1 MSSSVYTVSPA
12 SLHDHR
18 GSSRDRMNVPHH
30 SPPQNTVYHQ
40 TLNPVD
46 SQQLLSPHSSHLQ
59 SNSASPTGA
68 SNTPAESIS
77 TSTTYQP
84 SDFSESDDPFF
95 GANFNDFEGSAPA
108 FLDDQLVHL
117 NSTENPGLAS
127 YYSSLPFGTQVSDF
141 GMKPTGHQNQPN
153 ITTSWAEDQ
162 YSQATFGQFN
172 SEEPPPRDSTS
183 FDHSSSAPQ
192 LTPDTNSGDWSGSD
206 DNLVPGHARMA
217 AQSPRVTVS
226 LWGKDGQQPV
236 HAVERT
242 FEPEAPNAAHQIPNM
257 DDDLSIATLHGGW
270 APGSSTRRGG
280 LAPEDRSRDETT
292 SVNQLAATRNVD
304 ERNSVVAAWVSDATE
319 KTTGLQASDLEISSA
334 PARSEVMDDNIAP
347 TEIPLGDTTENRH
360 QPGRTYYKTGGP
372 GGQITPAD
380 LEIMRQGRNWSD
392 APMVHPIS
400 HNDSGR
406 VQPESSQAAIQRF
419 EEMCHDNGSVVSR
432 AATWG
437 TRRRS
442 LPSVVDVE
450 GVVSGNF
457 LKKLSISRGDSASR
471 RPSILSR
478 IVSMSSAS
486 NLLKRRNSGNTDDAS
501 SDEANQGER
510 RESRDSLAPPSRA
523 PSWNK
528 RGSIPSINT
537 TLVGMAQGAASIG
550 TAHAR
555 SGSIN
560 AATPATSPKSP
571 FGFPATVRNTLR
583 RPRSKTEL
591 PQRGNLES
599 TPNIVGLLK
608 KQGGPPVARLAG
620 SQTTFDVEDDD
631 EDEDDGLDDMDIK
644 VEPGEAEDIV
654 PTLDGFQQHI
664 LRLNPG
670 LDKTNDYLVERI
682 AHQMIIRYKNLQN
695 LKIKHIKAA
704 NTGSC
709 MCGSLCIAQGGCA
722 APLDS
727 KNDARGVDPLSA
739 RSDSPDGEGTPL
751 ENGINVESFP
761 SGIPIPPTS
770 SLPAELEC
778 QLCYTSRKFQKPSD
792 WTKHVH
798 EDVQPFTCTWA
809 PCRDPKMFKRKADW
823 VRHENEGH
831 RHLEWWTCD
840 VEDCH
845 HVCYRRDNFLQH
857 LVREHKFTEPKVKTK
872 AAIKRSG
879 GSDPTWQKV
888 ENCHQETRNR
898 PQDEPCRFCGKT
910 FPTWKKLTVHLA
922 KHMEHISLPVLRL
935 VDNGDLKEDTIIS
948 PVQDLPPRN
957 FNLLPVGKQ
966 GPQQSSPSR
975 PHAVSNPAPVDF
987 QQMSNAYTYSGMARA
1002 PLDTSYYSQPTAS
1015 VQYNMP
1021 ITHSHGLAMPQ
1032 TGGGFVQQEQY
1043 HPMSV
1048 STGPPYGQPVT
1059 TFMGGQ
1065 NQLEAFPAFN
1075 SLGMT
1080 DPMGSQV
1087 SYDTSTD
1094 PTMQDHYSNTG
1105 SVSPYTHSPHQG
1117 PSPFYSS

>member
-1 MSSSVYTVSPA
+1 TLRLDIYTNLGSPPFHF
-12 SLHDHR
+12 LHHVFNIYR
-18 GSSRDRMNVPHH
+18 FAGLITRPSRQPQDRMNVPHH

-40 TLNPVD
+40 SLNPVD
-46 SQQLLSPHSSHLQ
+46 SQQLLSPHSSHLH

-68 SNTPAESIS
+68 SNTPAESVS

-84 SDFSESDDPFF
+84 SDFSEPGDPFW
-95 GANFNDFEGSAPA
+95 GPNFNDTEGSAPA

-117 NSTENPGLAS
+117 NSTGIPGLAS
-127 YYSSLPFGTQVSDF
+127 YNSSLPFATQVADL
-141 GMKPTGHQNQPN
+141 GAKPAEYQSQPN
-153 ITTSWAEDQ
+153 ISSSWAEDQ

-192 LTPDTNSGDWSGSD
+192 LTPDTNSGRWSSSD
-206 DNLVPGHARMA
+206 DSRAPRHANMAGH
-217 AQSPRVTVS
+217 SPRVTVS
-226 LWGKDGQQPV
+226 LWGKDGQLPV

-242 FEPEAPNAAHQIPNM
+242 FGHETPVSDSAHQLASL
-257 DDDLSIATLHGGW
+257 DDDLSNITVHGSSSNVSHEAQGGW
-270 APGSSTRRGG
+270 VPDSSTRRRG
-280 LAPEDRSRDETT
+280 LAPEFRSQDRTT
-292 SVNQLAATRNVD
+292 SVNQLAATRNIE
-304 ERNSVVAAWVSDATE
+304 ERNSEVAAWVSDATE
-319 KTTGLQASDLEISSA
+319 KTTGFPTGDPETLPMSA
-334 PARSEVMDDNIAP
+334 HSNEVDDNIP
-347 TEIPLGDTTENRH
+347 STEVPLGDATENRH
-360 QPGRTYYKTGGP
+360 QPGRTYYQTDGP
-372 GGQITPAD
+372 GGQITQAD
-380 LEIMRQGRNWSD
+380 LDIMRQGRNWSD
-392 APMVHPIS
+392 APMMHPIS
-400 HNDSGR
+400 YNGSAGM
-406 VQPESSQAAIQRF
+406 QPVSSQAAIQRF

-457 LKKLSISRGDSASR
+457 LKKLSISRGDSTSR

-478 IVSMSSAS
+478 IVSKSSAS
-486 NLLKRRNSGNTDDAS
+486 NLLKRRNSGNTDDAT

-510 RESRDSLAPPSRA
+510 RESKDSLAPPS
-523 PSWNK
+523 STTGWNK
-528 RGSIPSINT
+528 QRAIPSINT

-560 AATPATSPKSP
+560 AATPVTSPESP

-591 PQRGNLES
+591 PQRGNLDS

-620 SQTTFDVEDDD
+620 SQAALDVDDDD
-631 EDEDDGLDDMDIK
+631 EDEDDALDDLDIK
-644 VEPGEAEDIV
+644 VEPGEVKDIV
-654 PTLDGFQQHI
+654 PTFDGFQQHI

-682 AHQMIIRYKNLQN
+682 AHQMIVRYKNLQN
-695 LKIKHIKAA
+695 LKIKHLKAA

-709 MCGSLCIAQGGCA
+709 MCGSLCLAQGGSA
-722 APLDS
+722 APLDGRG
-727 KNDARGVDPLSA
+727 DARGIDPLSA

-751 ENGINVESFP
+751 ENGINAESFP

-778 QLCYTSRKFQKPSD
+778 QLCYTHRKFQKPSD

-840 VEDCH
+840 VEDCQH
-845 HVCYRRDNFLQH
+845 ICYRRDNFLQH
-857 LVREHKFTEPKVKTK
+857 LPRVKTK

-888 ENCHQETRNR
+888 ERCHQETRSR

-922 KHMEHISLPVLRL
+922 KHMEYISLPVLRL
-935 VDNGDLKEDTIIS
+935 VENGDLKEDTIIS

-957 FNLLPVGKQ
+957 FNLLPVSKQ
-966 GPQQSSPSR
+966 GPRQFSPAR
-975 PHAVSNPAPVDF
+975 PHAISNPSPVEY
-987 QQMSNAYTYSGMARA
+987 QQMNNNMYTYPNMGRA
-1002 PLDTSYYSQPTAS
+1002 TLDTSYYNQPTAP
-1015 VQYNMP
+1015 VQYSAP
-1021 ITHSHGLAMPQ
+1021 ITHSHGLVMPQ
-1032 TGGGFVQQEQY
+1032 NTGGFIQQEQY
-1043 HPMSV
+1043 PSMSV
-1048 STGPPYGQPVT
+1048 STGPLT
-1059 TFMGGQ
+1059 I
-1065 NQLEAFPAFN
+1065 
-1075 SLGMT
+1075 
-1080 DPMGSQV
+1080 SQ
-1087 SYDTSTD
+1087 
-1094 PTMQDHYSNTG
+1094 
-1105 SVSPYTHSPHQG
+1105 
-1117 PSPFYSS
+1117 

>member
-1 MSSSVYTVSPA
+1 
-12 SLHDHR
+12 
-18 GSSRDRMNVPHH
+18 
-30 SPPQNTVYHQ
+30 
-40 TLNPVD
+40 
-46 SQQLLSPHSSHLQ
+46 
-59 SNSASPTGA
+59 
-68 SNTPAESIS
+68 
-77 TSTTYQP
+77 
-84 SDFSESDDPFF
+84 
-95 GANFNDFEGSAPA
+95 
-108 FLDDQLVHL
+108 
-117 NSTENPGLAS
+117 
-127 YYSSLPFGTQVSDF
+127 
-141 GMKPTGHQNQPN
+141 
-153 ITTSWAEDQ
+153 
-162 YSQATFGQFN
+162 
-172 SEEPPPRDSTS
+172 
-183 FDHSSSAPQ
+183 
-192 LTPDTNSGDWSGSD
+192 
-206 DNLVPGHARMA
+206 MA

-242 FEPEAPNAAHQIPNM
+242 FEPEASNAAHQIPNM
-257 DDDLSIATLHGGW
+257 DDDLSIATLHGPRGW
-270 APGSSTRRGG
+270 APGPSMRRGG

-304 ERNSVVAAWVSDATE
+304 ERNSVVAAWVFDATE

-334 PARSEVMDDNIAP
+334 SARSEVMDDNIAP

-510 RESRDSLAPPSRA
+510 RESKDSLAPPSRA

-591 PQRGNLES
+591 PQRVNLES
-599 TPNIVGLLK
+599 TPNIVA
-608 KQGGPPVARLAG
+608 PPVARLAG
-620 SQTTFDVEDDD
+620 SQPMFDVEDDD

-682 AHQMIIRYKNLQN
+682 AHQMIVRYKNLQN

-727 KNDARGVDPLSA
+727 KNDTRGVDPLSA
-739 RSDSPDGEGTPL
+739 RSDSPDGGGTPL

-761 SGIPIPPTS
+761 SDIPIPPTS

-888 ENCHQETRNR
+888 EKCHQETRNR

-922 KHMEHISLPVLRL
+922 KHMEHISLPVIRL

-966 GPQQSSPSR
+966 CPQQFSHSR

-1002 PLDTSYYSQPTAS
+1002 PLDTSYYNQPTAS
-1015 VQYNMP
+1015 VPYNMP
-1021 ITHSHGLAMPQ
+1021 ITHSHGLAIPQ
-1032 TGGGFVQQEQY
+1032 TGARA
-1043 HPMSV
+1043 V
-1048 STGPPYGQPVT
+1048 SPNVCINWTPYGQPVT
-1059 TFMGGQ
+1059 TFMVGQ

-1075 SLGMT
+1075 SLGMP
-1080 DPMGSQV
+1080 DPTGSQV
-1087 SYDTSTD
+1087 SYDASTD